1 MEQEQNNRVLL
12 ITSSF
17 LSFLKKY
24 KNKKVVLS
32 THRHPDV
39 DGIASAFALGSLFPN
54 ATYALQDSPAEDT
67 QPLIEKLGM
76 KFVILNNLNKEEYEG
91 LIILDCHSYTMIKDA
106 KDWNILAIIDHHAD
120 ESKNIHAP
128 FEIIEPDSTSNV
140 EVIAKIHPNITK
152 EVAFA
157 IAVGI
162 ISDTARFKSARDS
175 TFETLS
181 KMMKLCGASYKELYL
196 YAYPQEPVSKRRA
209 ILAAF
214 QRVEDVEYK
223 GNLIAF
229 SHVGTNESMASTL
242 LSEAA
247 DYAFVASE
255 KHNETRISARAGSHA
270 KVKMNEVLF
279 EVGKRLNGAGGG
291 HAKAA
296 GASVQADLKTALD
309 TCVTVLKE
317 FLDKVD

>member
-1 MEQEQNNRVLL
+1 VFL

-24 KNKKVVLS
+24 KTKKVVLS

-39 DGIASAFALGSLFPN
+39 DGIASMFALGSLFPN
-54 ATYALQDSPAEDT
+54 SIYALQDSPAEDT
-67 QPLIEKLGM
+67 VPLIEKLGM
-76 KFVILNNLNKEEYEG
+76 KFVLLNTLNKEDFEG
-91 LIILDCHSYTMIKDA
+91 LIILDCHFYAMINDA
-106 KDWNILAIIDHHAD
+106 NGWNILAIIDHHAD

-140 EVIAKIHPNITK
+140 EVISKFHPKITK
-152 EVAFA
+152 EIAFA

-162 ISDTARFKSARDS
+162 ISDTARFKSATDS
-175 TFETLS
+175 TFATLS
-181 KMMKLCGASYKELYL
+181 KMMKLCKATYKELYD
-196 YAYPQEPVSKRRA
+196 YAYPQEPVSKRKA

-214 QRVEDVEYK
+214 QRVEEVEYK
-223 GNLIAF
+223 GVLIAL

-242 LSEAA
+242 LSEVA

-255 KHNETRISARAGSHA
+255 KHNEIRISARAGAHT
-270 KVKMNEVLF
+270 KIKMNEVLF

-296 GASVQADLKTALD
+296 GASVPTDLRNALD

-317 FLDKVD
+317 FLDKVN